1 MASNFL
7 VQFFIFAQKFE
18 STSEKHV
25 GYLIKEKT
33 GVWFQRF
40 FAINAPPNVILM
52 VIVGVPVCIAARRI
66 GRGFRSPPR
75 TPQTSKRK
83 IKNFTVFYSIA
94 ARNSISFFAP
104 FL

>member
-7 VQFFIFAQKFE
+7 VQKFE

-25 GYLIKEKT
+25 GYFYVNEKT

-40 FAINAPPNVILM
+40 FVINAPPNVILM

-83 IKNFTVFYSIA
+83 IQNFDVFYAILCRS
-94 ARNSISFFAP
+94 
-104 FL
+104 